1 LELPFILFSKKTISS
16 LNFLC
21 KKSFDRHSLKTDY
34 LSTDYYKMNTIQAI
48 VLAIIEGIT
57 EFLPVSSTGHLII
70 ASSFYGI
77 AHDDFTKLF
86 TIVIQLGAILSVLVL
101 YFKRF
106 FQSFDFY
113 FKLLVAF
120 IPAVVLGLLF
130 SKKIDELLESPVMV
144 AISLL
149 IGGIILL
156 KVDDWFNNSDNTEI
170 TYSKAL
176 KIGFFQCLA
185 MIPGVSRSGA
195 SIVGGMSQKLSRT
208 AAAEFSF
215 FLAVPTMLGAT
226 AKKCYDYYTDGY
238 VLTDDQINILV
249 IGNIVAFIVALL
261 AIKSFITFLSNKGFK
276 LFGYYRIAAG
286 LLLLIIHYFIHPL
299 TVI

>member
-1 LELPFILFSKKTISS
+1 
-16 LNFLC
+16 
-21 KKSFDRHSLKTDY
+21 
-34 LSTDYYKMNTIQAI
+34 MNTLQAI

-57 EFLPVSSTGHLII
+57 EFLPVSSTGHMII

-77 AHDDFTKLF
+77 EHEEFTKLF

-106 FQSFDFY
+106 FQSLDFY

-120 IPAVVLGLLF
+120 MPAVVFGLLF
-130 SKKIDELLESPVMV
+130 SKKIDALLENPLTV

-156 KVDDWFNNSDNTEI
+156 KVDDWFNNSEDTEI
-170 TYSKAL
+170 TYSRAL

-226 AKKCYDYYTDGY
+226 VKKCYDFYKDGY
-238 VLTDDQINILV
+238 VLTEDQINILF
-249 IGNIVAFIVALL
+249 IGNIVAFIVAML
-261 AIKSFITFLSNKGFK
+261 AIKSFIGFLSKKGFK
-276 LFGYYRIAAG
+276 VFGYYRIAAG
-286 LLLLIIHYFIHPL
+286 LILLIIHYFIHPL

>member
-1 LELPFILFSKKTISS
+1 
-16 LNFLC
+16 
-21 KKSFDRHSLKTDY
+21 
-34 LSTDYYKMNTIQAI
+34 MNTLQAI

-57 EFLPVSSTGHLII
+57 EFLPISSTGHMII

-120 IPAVVLGLLF
+120 IPAVVFGLLF
-130 SKKIDELLESPVMV
+130 SKKIDALLENPLTV

-156 KVDDWFNNSDNTEI
+156 KVDDWFSHSEETEI
-170 TYSKAL
+170 TYTKAL
-176 KIGFFQCLA
+176 KIGLFQCLA
-185 MIPGVSRSGA
+185 MIPGISRSGA

-208 AAAEFSF
+208 SAAEFSF

-226 AKKCYDYYTDGY
+226 VKKCYDYYKEGY
-238 VLTDDQINILV
+238 VLTEDQINILV
-249 IGNIVAFIVALL
+249 IGNIVAFIVAML
-261 AIKSFITFLSNKGFK
+261 AIKSFIGFLSKKGFK
-276 LFGYYRIAAG
+276 VFGYYRIAAG
-286 LLLLIIHYFIHPL
+286 LILLIIHYFIHPL